1 MIDDEIYNNAK
12 AKMIKAVE
20 YCGQELSQIRTGRA
34 STNILD
40 NIKVDYYGTP
50 TPLKNI
56 AHASTPD
63 PQLILVQ
70 PFDPTSLEIIEKAII
85 ASDTGLVPNNDG
97 NVIRINV
104 PVLTEERR
112 KELVKGAYK
121 FGEDG
126 KVSIRNIRRDANEQL
141 KKEKDSGL
149 SEDNFKRALDNI
161 QELTDDYIKKID
173 DLILHNWPRSEK
185 IAHKDIKMRTFIS
198 QEKGRKQLVSHV
210 YDISYGVVEP
220 GESLVVIDDS
230 IVRGTTLRESILK
243 ILARTDPKKIVVVS
257 SAPQIRYPDCYGIDM
272 SELGKFIAFQA
283 AIDLLKNSA
292 RASLIAKVYDDCR
305 EELSKPVEEMRNC
318 VRDIYEPFTAK
329 EISKQIA
336 RLVYPQDIKW
346 SGEVEVIYQS
356 IENLRAALG
365 QNCGDWYFTGNY
377 PTPAGTAVVNRAFI
391 QYCDGIEGRP
401 YDLGL

>member
-20 YCGQELSQIRTGRA
+20 YCGHELSQIRTGRA

-56 AHASTPD
+56 AHVSTPD

-70 PFDPTSLEIIEKAII
+70 PFDPTSLEIIEKAIV

-126 KVSIRNIRRDANEQL
+126 KISVRNIRRDANEQL

-173 DLILHNWPRSEK
+173 DLISSKE
-185 IAHKDIKMRTFIS
+185 KDI
-198 QEKGRKQLVSHV
+198 L
-210 YDISYGVVEP
+210 
-220 GESLVVIDDS
+220 
-230 IVRGTTLRESILK
+230 
-243 ILARTDPKKIVVVS
+243 
-257 SAPQIRYPDCYGIDM
+257 
-272 SELGKFIAFQA
+272 
-283 AIDLLKNSA
+283 N
-292 RASLIAKVYDDCR
+292 
-305 EELSKPVEEMRNC
+305 
-318 VRDIYEPFTAK
+318 
-329 EISKQIA
+329 
-336 RLVYPQDIKW
+336 
-346 SGEVEVIYQS
+346 
-356 IENLRAALG
+356 
-365 QNCGDWYFTGNY
+365 
-377 PTPAGTAVVNRAFI
+377 
-391 QYCDGIEGRP
+391 
-401 YDLGL
+401 